1 MLSEVSVKHQQIS
14 TPGQEEEAGRTLRRS
29 KRLHVHQLV
38 DESEDE
44 VLEYGQSAAECRSG
58 SVVNEDNHT
67 DEEYQLENEPQ
78 QTRVGGKSKKTV
90 PQNEKPVRKR
100 KKADEVSD
108 RSSKKPSKKFSH
120 STRKRGRF
128 GNWIF
133 W

>member
-44 VLEYGQSAAECRSG
+44 VLECGQSAAECRSG

-67 DEEYQLENEPQ
+67 DEEQLENEPQ